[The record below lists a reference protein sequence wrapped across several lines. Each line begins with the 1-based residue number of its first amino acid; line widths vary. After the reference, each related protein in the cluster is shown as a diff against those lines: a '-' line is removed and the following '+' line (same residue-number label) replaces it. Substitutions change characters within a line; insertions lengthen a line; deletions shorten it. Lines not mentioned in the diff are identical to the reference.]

1 MKEGATEDVSGLEAR
16 DQGVP
21 TSLYLHFFIL

>member
-1 MKEGATEDVSGLEAR
+1 MKEGATEDVSGLEDR

-21 TSLYLHFFIL
+21 TPLYLNVFVL